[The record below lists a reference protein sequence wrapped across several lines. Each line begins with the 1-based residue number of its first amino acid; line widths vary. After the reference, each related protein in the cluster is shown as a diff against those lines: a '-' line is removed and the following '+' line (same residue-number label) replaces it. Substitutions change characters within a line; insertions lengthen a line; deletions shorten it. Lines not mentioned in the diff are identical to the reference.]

1 MSVFEAVKQQVTTRQ
16 AAEQYG
22 IPINRHGMA
31 VCPFHADK
39 HPSMKVDKRFHCFA
53 CQADGD
59 VIDFVSRLFGI
70 SAREAAVKLADDFGV
85 PYDSVQKS
93 SVRSKLREATA
104 KQQYQQ
110 EERRYFA
117 VLADYF
123 HRLHV
128 WKQQYSPQHPEDE
141 WHPLFVEAL
150 QRESYV
156 EYLLDILLYGTQE
169 EKKAL
174 VTDQRNEVVKL
185 ERRFPK
191 HTAGHDRGRSPRKSG
206 LNRERSHKKQH
217 SELSD
222 RISK

>member
-1 MSVFEAVKQQVTTRQ
+1 MSVFEAVKHQVTTLQ

-22 IPINRHGMA
+22 LSVNRHGMA

-70 SAREAAVKLADDFGV
+70 SSKEAAVKLANDFGV
-85 PYDSVQKS
+85 LYDSTQKS
-93 SVRSKLREATA
+93 SVRAKLREATA

-110 EERRYFA
+110 EERRCFA

-128 WKQQYSPQHPEDE
+128 WKQQYRPKHPEDE

-150 QRESYV
+150 QRESYI
-156 EYLLDILLYGTQE
+156 EHLLDILLYGTPE

-174 VTDQRNEVVKL
+174 VADQRKEVMKL

-191 HTAGHDRGRSPRKSG
+191 HPDEHDRGRSPRKPG
-206 LNRERSHKKQH
+206 LNRERSH
-217 SELSD
+217 
-222 RISK
+222 

>member
-1 MSVFEAVKQQVTTRQ
+1 MSVFEAVKQQVTTLQ

-22 IPINRHGMA
+22 ISVNRHGMA

-70 SAREAAVKLADDFGV
+70 SAREAAVKLANDFGV
-85 PYDSVQKS
+85 DSMQKS
-93 SVRSKLREATA
+93 SVRSKLRAATA

-110 EERRYFA
+110 EERRCFA

-128 WKQQYSPQHPEDE
+128 WKQQYRPKHPEDE

-150 QRESYV
+150 QRESYI

-174 VTDQRNEVVKL
+174 VAEQRNEVIKL
-185 ERRFPK
+185 EQRFPK
-191 HTAGHDRGRSPRKSG
+191 RTAEYDRGRSPWEPG
-206 LNRERSHKKQH
+206 LHRERSHKKQH